1 MIKYAHRGLVKDG
14 KLPSVFYKLYLLIS
28 VVFYSLWLLL
38 ALIGFLFS
46 HSDSLEEKV
55 LKTFKGE
62 RNVEKEISVH
72 RYWQYFATSMFIFL
86 MLLLIMSMGIF
97 YSKRNSRH
105 QCNVTFVK
113 MFSLSIQQC
122 SGDLHISDCSYPF
135 M

>member
-62 RNVEKEISVH
+62 RNVWYGMVWYISLYV
-72 RYWQYFATSMFIFL
+72 RYDLQWSLDLESFVYN
-86 MLLLIMSMGIF
+86 F
-97 YSKRNSRH
+97 YSRRT
-105 QCNVTFVK
+105 QTFLLQ
-113 MFSLSIQQC
+113 S
-122 SGDLHISDCSYPF
+122 
-135 M
+135 